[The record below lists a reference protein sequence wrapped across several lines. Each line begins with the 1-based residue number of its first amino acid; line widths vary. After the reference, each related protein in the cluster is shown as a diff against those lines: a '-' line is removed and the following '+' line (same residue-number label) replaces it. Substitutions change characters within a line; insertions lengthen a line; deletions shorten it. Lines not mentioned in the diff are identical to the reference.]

1 MATVTFDHAT
11 RVCRDGDRPA
21 MDRLDLEIN
30 DGGVGSE
37 DGLDA
42 TVDVVEELGSEP
54 YRYCTAQGMNH

>member
-30 DGGVGSE
+30 DGASAARTG
-37 DGLDA
+37 
-42 TVDVVEELGSEP
+42 
-54 YRYCTAQGMNH
+54 